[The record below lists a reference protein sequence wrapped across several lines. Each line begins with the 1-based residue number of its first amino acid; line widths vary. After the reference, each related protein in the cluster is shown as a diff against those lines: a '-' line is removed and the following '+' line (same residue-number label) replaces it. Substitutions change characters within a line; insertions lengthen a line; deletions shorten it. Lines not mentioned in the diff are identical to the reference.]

1 MSSSKVEIETLDCA
15 RFLGEITKGYRGWW
29 YPGLM
34 GLRGQSKSTG
44 SEKAERLTP
53 RNGGQLLRGWN
64 SDFGNWS
71 TLFETTKPARDRLD
85 LDCCFSFGQ
94 QRLKRFDELKLIPI
108 FFLSFF
114 DRIVNWKN
122 LDQKLYS
129 EAKRSFRI
137 WNVFMNFTR
146 VLLSWIKRSV
156 FPRKNQSTQNWDI
169 PSILSNSNF
178 LLLFGI
184 GENVARMY
192 STRWIYLEAKES
204 QF

>member
-137 WNVFMNFTR
+137 NHFYEFQ
-146 VLLSWIKRSV
+146 VLLFWIKRSV
-156 FPRKNQSTQNWDI
+156 FPQKNQSTQNWDI
-169 PSILSNSNF
+169 PSILSNSNY

>member
-108 FFLSFF
+108 FLSFF
-114 DRIVNWKN
+114 LRSNRQLKKSRPEIIFWSETIFPYMKRFYEFYSSIIILDKEKRIPAEKSI
-122 LDQKLYS
+122 DTKLRYPL
-129 EAKRSFRI
+129 
-137 WNVFMNFTR
+137 N
-146 VLLSWIKRSV
+146 
-156 FPRKNQSTQNWDI
+156 
-169 PSILSNSNF
+169 SI
-178 LLLFGI
+178 
-184 GENVARMY
+184 
-192 STRWIYLEAKES
+192 

>member
-114 DRIVNWKN
+114 DRIEKISIRNYI
-122 LDQKLYS
+122 L
-129 EAKRSFRI
+129 KRNDLSVYETFLWI
-137 WNVFMNFTR
+137 
-146 VLLSWIKRSV
+146 LLEYYY
-156 FPRKNQSTQNWDI
+156 P
-169 PSILSNSNF
+169 
-178 LLLFGI
+178 G
-184 GENVARMY
+184 
-192 STRWIYLEAKES
+192 
-204 QF
+204 